1 MVQFAICP
9 QCDNPIQ
16 IVGLYKKLK
25 NTDKPYGKH
34 YTRSVNGLADYNQ
47 QAYDYSTYNDWCG
60 LDYNQPKKI
69 KEVTDQIVNIILKN
83 KMTIREVCS
92 LQDSVQDRLKCYI
105 GNAELNR
112 NTEVRMEEDRE
123 KIIDARRKEIEQG
136 QQKENLNELPDV
148 SEESDE
154 SQYEYEDPEEIFV
167 IKKHNL

>member
-1 MVQFAICP
+1 MG
-9 QCDNPIQ
+9 
-16 IVGLYKKLK
+16 IVLR
-25 NTDKPYGKH
+25 TE
-34 YTRSVNGLADYNQ
+34 
-47 QAYDYSTYNDWCG
+47 DYSTYNDWCG

>member
-1 MVQFAICP
+1 VTA
-9 QCDNPIQ
+9 
-16 IVGLYKKLK
+16 YE
-25 NTDKPYGKH
+25 
-34 YTRSVNGLADYNQ
+34 VNN
-47 QAYDYSTYNDWCG
+47 N
-60 LDYNQPKKI
+60 
-69 KEVTDQIVNIILKN
+69 
-83 KMTIREVCS
+83 
-92 LQDSVQDRLKCYI
+92 I